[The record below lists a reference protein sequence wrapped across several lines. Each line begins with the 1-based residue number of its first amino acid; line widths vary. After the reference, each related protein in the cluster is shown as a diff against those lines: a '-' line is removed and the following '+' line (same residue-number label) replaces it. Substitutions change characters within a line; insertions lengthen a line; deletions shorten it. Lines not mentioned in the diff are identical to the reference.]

1 MNRAFTLAI
10 SKYELWQAFGSSKG
24 LEGHHVTWGLSGAKL
39 PVVDLLNWIEL
50 DFSITVDSVTF
61 I

>member
-10 SKYELWQAFGSSKG
+10 SKYELWQALGSSKG

-50 DFSITVDSVTF
+50 DFLLQLIL
-61 I
+61 